1 MNATQLSFVVA
12 LSLTA
17 TLTLTTATSQAA
29 EVEAPVKTLG
39 TVTVIGM
46 RPTSL
51 PTQIPTTIEG
61 ITGEEIADKI
71 NATDAED
78 ALKYFPSLLVR
89 KRYIGD
95 YDHAVLASRAS
106 GTGNSARSL
115 VYADG
120 ILLSNLLGNGATFT
134 PRWGM
139 VTPEEIERVDVLYG
153 PFSAAYPG
161 NSVGAVV
168 DYVTRMPESLEARAR
183 VSTFGQQFDLYST
196 DDSFSGY
203 QGSLSIGDR
212 FGSWSFWA
220 SYNRLDNEGQ
230 PLVFANKLASTGTD
244 AGGTPV
250 TGALAGLNPRNQPW
264 YLLGATNRSHTVQD
278 HAKAKIAYDFS
289 DAVRATYTLGWWSNE
304 ARRTSE
310 SYLRDAAGQPFF
322 GPIGSATGVP
332 IVIDG
337 RSFTLAPTDLA
348 PSRADLTHF
357 IHGLSIRSS
366 TGDNWD
372 WEIAGSLYDYA
383 DDEVRSP
390 TVFLADADTPA
401 AGRIASLEG
410 TGWNT
415 LALRGTWRPGGA
427 DGAHLVDIGYQR
439 DAAKLRS
446 QSFATGDWI
455 DGSAAGAPLTS
466 FRGETTLQSVYA
478 QDTWR
483 SQGADQ
489 RSSGGWR
496 ATLGARIENWRAT
509 DGAINGVLVPGD
521 GRDETFVSPKA
532 ALACQLTDA
541 WSLKASAGRAVR
553 MPTVSELYQGTTG
566 VGGNI
571 VNNDPNLE
579 PERSWTGELTAERKL
594 ARGTLRATAFHED
607 TRDALYSQ
615 VNVAGGGTVS
625 TIQNVDHIRTTGV
638 EMAWQAADLWL
649 SGFDLAT
656 SITYAR
662 SRIIANDNFP
672 ASVGRWQP
680 RVPEWRGNLLATY
693 QIGEKWTAT
702 VGARYSGRQFNTL
715 DNSDPNGTAY
725 TGTSNF
731 FTTDA
736 RVRFRFLENAVA
748 SLSVDNVNADQY
760 WAFHP
765 YPQTTVAAELE
776 VSF

>member
-1 MNATQLSFVVA
+1 MKATRLSLAVA
-12 LSLTA
+12 LSLSA
-17 TLTLTTATSQAA
+17 ATSHATDA
-29 EVEAPVKTLG
+29 DAPVKTLG

-61 ITGEEIADKI
+61 ITAAEIADKI

-120 ILLSNLLGNGATFT
+120 ILLSNLLGNGASFT

-168 DYVTRMPESLEARAR
+168 DYVTRMPDDLEGRAR
-183 VSTFGQQFDLYST
+183 IASFGQDFALYDT

-203 QGSLSIGDR
+203 QASASLGDR
-212 FGSWSFWA
+212 FGPWSFWA
-220 SYNRLDNEGQ
+220 SYNRLDSEGQ
-230 PLVFANKLASTGTD
+230 PLVFANKLASAGTEPS
-244 AGGTPV
+244 GGTPV
-250 TGALAGLNPRNQPW
+250 TGAIPGRNPRNQDW
-264 YLLGATNRSHTVQD
+264 YLLGATNRAHTIQD
-278 HAKAKIAYDFS
+278 HAKAKVAYDFT
-289 DAVRATYTLGWWSNE
+289 DTLRATYTLGWWSNE
-304 ARRTSE
+304 AKRTSE
-310 SYLRDAAGQPFF
+310 SYLRDAAGQPFY
-322 GPIGSATGVP
+322 GPIGGTAGIP
-332 IVIDG
+332 IEIDG
-337 RSFTLAPTDLA
+337 RSFTLTPADLA
-348 PSRADLTHF
+348 PSRADLAHY
-357 IHGLSIRSS
+357 IHGLSVRSS
-366 TGDNWD
+366 AGDAWD

-390 TVFLADADTPA
+390 TVFVADADTRG
-401 AGRIASLEG
+401 AGRVASMEG

-415 LALRGTWRPGGA
+415 LAVRGTWRPGGA
-427 DGAHLVDIGYQR
+427 HLIDLGYQR

-446 QSFATGDWI
+446 QSFATSDWI
-455 DGSAAGAPLTS
+455 DGAAAGTPLTS
-466 FRGETTLQSVYA
+466 FGGETELQSVYA

-489 RSSGGWR
+489 RSRGGWR
-496 ATLGARIENWRAT
+496 ATLGLRIENWRAT
-509 DGAINGVLVPGD
+509 DGAINGVLVPGGD
-521 GRDETFVSPKA
+521 RENTFVSPKL
-532 ALACQLTDA
+532 ALAYQLTEA

-579 PERSWTGELTAERKL
+579 AERSWTGELTAERQL
-594 ARGTLRATAFHED
+594 RRGSLRTTAFHED

-615 VNVAGGGTVS
+615 LNVAAGGTVS
-625 TIQNVDHIRTTGV
+625 TIQNVDHLRTTGV
-638 EMAWQAADLWL
+638 EIAWQAADLAFT
-649 SGFDLAT
+649 GFDLAA
-656 SITYAR
+656 SLTYAH
-662 SRIIANDNFP
+662 SRIIANDAFP
-672 ASVGRWQP
+672 ASVGKWQP

-693 QIGEKWTAT
+693 RIGEKWTAT
-702 VGARYSGRQFNTL
+702 VGARYSGKQFNTL
-715 DNSDPNGTAY
+715 DNVDPNGTAY
-725 TGTSNF
+725 TGVSNF

-736 RVRFRFLENAVA
+736 RLRYQILETVVA
-748 SLSVDNVNADQY
+748 SLSIDNVNGDRY
-760 WAFHP
+760 WNFHP
-765 YPQTTVAAELE
+765 YPQQTIAAELD